1 MRLLFFFRNIAVF
14 VMLGLQL
21 LYHYEIIESPTNAS
35 GEPAMLLFMGWFV
48 LLVLSTPLYEKTMV
62 KLYMK
67 NKDQIGQYSYK

>member
-1 MRLLFFFRNIAVF
+1 
-14 VMLGLQL
+14 
-21 LYHYEIIESPTNAS
+21 
-35 GEPAMLLFMGWFV
+35 MLLFMGWFV